1 MKKEELKN
9 LFLTHLNLDSYR
21 RMEMER
27 FLLEYPEDDIDP
39 ENFNKLLSM
48 WRESAAGQDAKILVG
63 LTSAGRGDYHI
74 FRPDRP
80 ARSGAYVIEDN
91 VTKLRGLA
99 SGDNDRIEIMPCIF
113 DLINIKLSSPFI
125 EAHFKGRY
133 YEFSIRSMTYVPEE
147 YEIVFNG
154 GIWLYEL
161 RVFDSRDSSKIYD
174 PKCPDET
181 TQQLIDLL
189 NVKHSTK

>member
-1 MKKEELKN
+1 MNKEVIKN
-9 LFLTHLNLDSYR
+9 PKTV
-21 RMEMER
+21 
-27 FLLEYPEDDIDP
+27 
-39 ENFNKLLSM
+39 LS
-48 WRESAAGQDAKILVG
+48 EQDAKIQTG
-63 LTSAGRGDYHI
+63 LTSADRGDYHI

-91 VTKLRGLA
+91 VTKLHGLA

-113 DLINIKLSSPFI
+113 DSINIKLYSPFI

-133 YEFSIRSMTYVPEE
+133 YEFSICSMAYVPEE

-154 GIWLYEL
+154 GIWLYKL
-161 RVFDSRDSSKIYD
+161 CVFDSRDSSKIYD

-189 NVKHSTK
+189 NVNHATK